1 MCVRALVRCAGQQTK
16 QTDIERCSLCFK
28 SSLLSEKSYALFI
41 GTKCKE
47 RQFNYIFVGH
57 WCQNTVFLLRTY
69 AWGVHAILREA
80 GKQVMIFLLF
90 FCGEKNR
97 GVCDLRIIFL
107 WAKINDCWFQDG
119 KQTRHCRERSQA
131 GARRIINT
139 RQWFNITVSTP
150 FWVRTKK
157 IILQG
162 VTSYQTTTTTK
173 TTTVDNII
181 TIIILLD
188 SGI

>member
-1 MCVRALVRCAGQQTK
+1 MSDNSITSSWATDAKTQSFCCVRTFEVYMYMQFCAK
-16 QTDIERCSLCFK
+16 PE
-28 SSLLSEKSYALFI
+28 
-41 GTKCKE
+41 
-47 RQFNYIFVGH
+47 
-57 WCQNTVFLLRTY
+57 
-69 AWGVHAILREA
+69 
-80 GKQVMIFLLF
+80 KQVMIFLLF

-162 VTSYQTTTTTK
+162 VTSYQTTTTK
-173 TTTVDNII
+173 KRMVDNII
-181 TIIILLD
+181 TTSKNVGTPVPTTLKQN
-188 SGI
+188 